1 MLSYSLSLQYYL
13 ITAVLH
19 GNSNVLSAFQVWG
32 QTRPQNGCF
41 FLLDSFTLQRA
52 AGALLESATRPGS
65 LLEQPLQ
72 EQISCPQ
79 TGQIAWKFSKVI
91 QEETGLQEHP
101 SSRAREKESPIT
113 STAED
118 LPEEQQQQ
126 KKKISKYLHEK
137 RKRCRWKINLP
148 GYIAPSRRSEKKG
161 DCRDETP
168 DSLCICTHPPANI
181 HYINQNNGSS
191 REDPHNPSSCTIIF
205 PRGCM
210 HVQRNEKNPHF
221 SMRLLPAFSI
231 LLPLLQMCL

>member
-1 MLSYSLSLQYYL
+1 MCSQHFRSEDKHDPK
-13 ITAVLH
+13 TAAFFTGFLH
-19 GNSNVLSAFQVWG
+19 
-32 QTRPQNGCF
+32 TPK
-41 FLLDSFTLQRA
+41 
-52 AGALLESATRPGS
+52 GS
-65 LLEQPLQ
+65 
-72 EQISCPQ
+72 
-79 TGQIAWKFSKVI
+79 W
-91 QEETGLQEHP
+91 
-101 SSRAREKESPIT
+101 
-113 STAED
+113 STAGVSYKTWIFTRATTARAD
-118 LPEEQQQQ
+118 KLPPDRADCMKIQQGDPGRDWLTGTPIIPSQRKRVTHYKHSGRFARRTTTT

-148 GYIAPSRRSEKKG
+148 GYIAPSRSSEKKG
-161 DCRDETP
+161 DCRDEIP

-210 HVQRNEKNPHF
+210 HVQRNGKNPHF